1 MARITFRWASFCRMN
16 ASSRS
21 TKWSRFAIFFCES
34 THPFKVSFDAAP
46 LLSSGDIM
54 TGKNIPI
61 AVVAAQVTPRTNSNY
76 PEPFAS
82 RMEGREKRPLGDLF
96 GLANFG
102 VNLTHLFPGAS
113 SALRHAHAKQDEFIY
128 ILQGQPVLITDAG
141 ETPLSPGMCAGFKAG
156 TGNAHQL
163 VNTTAEVVSYL
174 EIGDRSA
181 GDSVV
186 YPDDDIQALL
196 VEGSWKFSHKDGS
209 PY

>member
-1 MARITFRWASFCRMN
+1 MN
-16 ASSRS
+16 
-21 TKWSRFAIFFCES
+21 
-34 THPFKVSFDAAP
+34 D
-46 LLSSGDIM
+46 
-54 TGKNIPI
+54 KNIPV
-61 AVVAAQVTPRTNSNY
+61 AVVATHVTPRTNSIY

-82 RMEGREKRPLGDLF
+82 RMKGREKRQLGDIF

-102 VNLTHLFPGAS
+102 VNLTNLLPGAG

-128 ILQGQPVLITDAG
+128 ILQGHPVLITDAG

-163 VNTTAEVVSYL
+163 VNTTAEVVCYL

-186 YPDDDIQALL
+186 YPDDDIQAHI